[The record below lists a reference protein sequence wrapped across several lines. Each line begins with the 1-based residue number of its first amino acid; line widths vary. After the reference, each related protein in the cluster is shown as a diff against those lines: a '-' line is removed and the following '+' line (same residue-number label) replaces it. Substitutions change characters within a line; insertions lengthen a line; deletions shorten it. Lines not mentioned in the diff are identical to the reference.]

1 MFNAQA
7 MPIQDGTVNKSSF
20 EISGKTVVF
29 ITVLFIGGMLLL
41 FSFFPSSYS
50 KQTKQSSNKK
60 SQKPSISKDY
70 RGESYDPGDG
80 FPIDN
85 QDERRRGAVPGTRV
99 SEGSNQTTN
108 DPVMAGYRL
117 KYKNL
122 RAINKAADRRTALLE
137 FGRELARTDP
147 ARGLA
152 FIKSFASDRGGRWG
166 WFGFGRD
173 DINLVCQGFFE
184 VSAQLDLGN
193 AITMAVDLP
202 GQFRRAG
209 LGTVMKTWA
218 GTDLNAALAYIEK
231 LPPDYTRYGVEAVFS
246 VWGGKDPGAAMSE
259 ALKFKNPELGRMF
272 ETAVM
277 SVLDGWSNVDP
288 KSAWAYVLNP
298 DESVKDAFT
307 RRGFYLPMI
316 AAKWAEKDLD
326 AAMAAVKALNETTVL
341 PSVSGADGGRSNQSY
356 ERIVEFMTMRLFDTD
371 PEAAAAMFDR
381 EKWLAGKPWLSTR
394 NVGRL
399 IDEGSVTEA
408 AEWMSQIPD
417 KQAAFECARQLAARR
432 TESDYD
438 AVFKWA
444 NLIEDDYVKAG
455 ALSNVAAQQ
464 AQRDINR
471 PIDWIYDLP
480 SGYAKERSVAGYV
493 YGKVRQTNDRELE
506 SLLRKQMA
514 APQIDM
520 AELAVAVEISKMD
533 PKEKIELMN
542 LVEGRRPVKPLII
555 Q

>member
-1 MFNAQA
+1 MSKA
-7 MPIQDGTVNKSSF
+7 SF
-20 EISGKTVVF
+20 EIPVKAAIAVAVVSVCGILLLLIPFASSSGKQAAKVSGQKTTKTTVAKE
-29 ITVLFIGGMLLL
+29 
-41 FSFFPSSYS
+41 Y
-50 KQTKQSSNKK
+50 
-60 SQKPSISKDY
+60 D
-70 RGESYDPGDG
+70 GEIVYEPGEG
-80 FPIDN
+80 FQADK
-85 QDERRRGAVPGTRV
+85 RTGTRGSAGGEGNHEV
-99 SEGSNQTTN
+99 SIQATN
-108 DPVMAGYRL
+108 DPVIVSYHA
-117 KYKNL
+117 KYKRL
-122 RAINKAADRRTALLE
+122 RDIHKAADKRAALLE

-147 ARGLA
+147 VRGLA
-152 FIKSFASDRGGRWG
+152 FIKSFASGRGGRGG

-184 VSAQLDLGN
+184 ASAQLNLDN
-193 AITMAVDLP
+193 AIAMATDLP
-202 GQFRRAG
+202 RQFSRAG
-209 LGTVMKTWA
+209 LGTVMKMWA
-218 GTDLNAALAYIEK
+218 GTDLNAALAYLEK
-231 LPPDYTRYGVEAVFS
+231 LPPDYTRHGVEAVFS
-246 VWGGKDPGAAMSE
+246 VWGEKNPGAAMSE

-316 AAKWAEKDLD
+316 AAKWAEKDLN
-326 AAMAAVKALNETTVL
+326 AALEAVKALGGTDVNL
-341 PSVSGADGGRSNQSY
+341 SVPGPGDNNRSNQSY

-371 PEAAAAMFDR
+371 PEAAATMFDR

-408 AEWMSQIPD
+408 AAWMSKIPD
-417 KQAAFECARQLAARR
+417 KEAAFECARQLASRR

-455 ALSNVAAQQ
+455 ALSNIAAQQ
-464 AQRDINR
+464 AQRNINR
-471 PIDWIYDLP
+471 PIDWIYDIP
-480 SGYAKERSVAGYV
+480 EGYAKERSVAGYV
-493 YGKVRQTNDRELE
+493 LGKVRQTNDRELE

-520 AELAVAVEISKMD
+520 TELAVAVEISKVD

-542 LVEGRRPVKPLII
+542 LVEGRRPVKPLIV